1 MKTRQAKEIDRHR
14 MIYVVNDDLF
24 LKIREM
30 KDKYHFNISSLI
42 RGFLENQYRNLSEN
56 KKD

>member
-1 MKTRQAKEIDRHR
+1 MKNKQHR
-14 MIYVVNDDLF
+14 MIYVVDDKEYLQ
-24 LKIREM
+24 IREI
-30 KDKYHFNISSLI
+30 KEKYHFNISSLI